1 MTLCCRGSSLWED
14 LKAVPYSLNILPMI
28 GLESVFSGSVVC
40 SELEQLE
47 KIGSFC
53 KKVGMVDVNS
63 IITLLQALSYPL
75 TFSE

>member
-1 MTLCCRGSSLWED
+1 
-14 LKAVPYSLNILPMI
+14 MI